1 MLSPRSAQTL
11 RKDAASAATM
21 NSSVFLQITEGSA
34 SELDCYF
41 LLARDLGFLPKADY
55 LALADDLAALRK
67 C

>member
-1 MLSPRSAQTL
+1 
-11 RKDAASAATM
+11 M